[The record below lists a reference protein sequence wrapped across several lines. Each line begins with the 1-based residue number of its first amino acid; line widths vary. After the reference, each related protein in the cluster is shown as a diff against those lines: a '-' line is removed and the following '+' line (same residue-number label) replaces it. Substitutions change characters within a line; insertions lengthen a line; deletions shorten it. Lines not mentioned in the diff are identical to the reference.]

1 MIMTPGEILA
11 YCFGFALVCMG
22 ISLLVISFKS

>member
-1 MIMTPGEILA
+1 MEPGEFVA

-22 ISLLVISFKS
+22 LSLLIIAFKN